1 MRVKSSMNELETRA
15 TEALRSLLGQVSVI
29 KLKGIQRES
38 AGSVLAQ
45 IDVLG
50 HNHTLACDVQSSARP
65 EALRTALRARQRCAR
80 QGETAIQVVIAPYLS
95 PEAQQIC
102 KENQAG
108 FLDLEGNARLAL
120 GEFFIGKRA
129 LSHKAPVAAVRSA
142 RASGSVR
149 VQPPA
154 A

>member
-1 MRVKSSMNELETRA
+1 MKAKSSIDELEAKA

-29 KLKGIQRES
+29 KLKDIHRE
-38 AGSVLAQ
+38 AGGAVLAR

-50 HNHTLACDVQSSARP
+50 HSHTLACDVQPNARP
-65 EALRTALRARQRCAR
+65 DALRTALRTRKSSREAA
-80 QGETAIQVVIAPYLS
+80 TKVVIAPYLS

-129 LSHKAPVAAVRSA
+129 LSRKAPVAAHSGRPAGTA
-142 RASGSVR
+142 RAHT
-149 VQPPA
+149 PA